1 MSPIFVNSL
10 CLIFAE
16 IFKDE
21 QLPTPIIASLI
32 TEFIQFAPLPPFMF
46 TFTIPAHVEI
56 GAFILGSFFRWT
68 ILSELCDPKPLYS
81 KMHLKLLEVL
91 SDIDQIVTS
100 KPVISTKHLETVI
113 DQIERAGLTKE
124 PETIQR
130 SLEKFAQ
137 LVQVSKIFL
146 FGNIPQFA
154 DRLSKMPK
162 NALLDLVRGNLMAP
176 IK

>member
-1 MSPIFVNSL
+1 
-10 CLIFAE
+10 
-16 IFKDE
+16 
-21 QLPTPIIASLI
+21 
-32 TEFIQFAPLPPFMF
+32 MF
-46 TFTIPAHVEI
+46 TFTIPAHAEI

-68 ILSELCDPKPLYS
+68 ILSELYDPKPLYS

-100 KPVISTKHLETVI
+100 KPVISTKHLEAII

-154 DRLSKMPK
+154 DRLSKLPR
-162 NALLDLVRGNLMAP
+162 NGLLDLVRGNLMAP